1 MKTLHAEAEQKLL
14 GIIIDMD
21 LNFQSHKKS
30 IIKTASQKLSV
41 IIIKLSVND
50 WLVIERAVQLLFL
63 RLEN

>member
-41 IIIKLSVND
+41 IIIVAPLMTD
-50 WLVIERAVQLLFL
+50 
-63 RLEN
+63 